1 MFHPGILH
9 LQNTLQG
16 ILIFNIPSDL
26 CYYNMRHKNVKGLF
40 TETDIAMEVRD
51 SIEKRRSI
59 RKFKDIPVE
68 PAIIRQLIEVR

>member
-26 CYYNMRHKNVKGLF
+26 CYYNRRHKNVK
-40 TETDIAMEVRD
+40 D
-51 SIEKRRSI
+51 
-59 RKFKDIPVE
+59 
-68 PAIIRQLIEVR
+68 